1 MPLKTR
7 ITLLV
12 VAAVFT
18 LWAAFAAI
26 FYLREQELTRR
37 YHDSL
42 LQAQRIAWNKLQS
55 ESVRELEQVAQR
67 LLAQPGWNQAW
78 HEQDR
83 QAMGELIRKALGGQP
98 QWRADVF
105 DSRRTL
111 LYSSSTDLSQDS
123 LVESG
128 WIARALLSNRTEA
141 GLSQV
146 SRQRYYL
153 VAARGF
159 GSSDTGGV
167 VAIGL
172 DASSL
177 LPELAG
183 TLGGES
189 FLLNLRGRE
198 VAGTQPGLVAR
209 EQLELSVR
217 QEQVGE
223 GRAANGAQLLSV
235 LQPLTGPDKRRV
247 GGLLLVR
254 DVSTQREGDRRTA
267 ALAFAGGLAL
277 LLVLAVSVFAYLRRA
292 MRPLER
298 SVQVLGALSQGDL
311 RAALD
316 EDDQALPNE
325 AGQIARGVAALRG
338 EMLNLQML
346 REERIRTRQQ
356 QERLIRRQL
365 KLLAE
370 SLDESSRV
378 EILKALEPEQAEGRT
393 SSDNDLAELARIL
406 GQMSGLVTTQQ
417 DRLVGLLKELRS
429 AMEQQ
434 AILVTLQQEL
444 EIARSMQ
451 LSILPRQAPA
461 TDAVQVAAL
470 MIPAKEV
477 GGDFYDYFLIDDD
490 HLALVV
496 ADVSGKGIPAAF
508 FMAISR
514 TLLKSNALYVRE
526 PAQVVA
532 RLNDQLC
539 AENEQMM
546 FVTVFFGV
554 LRLSTGEM
562 SYVNAGHN
570 PPLIGSRLRGVDM
583 LPKGQN
589 MALAVMD
596 ELSYIT
602 GQVTLAKGDT
612 LLLYTDGVTEA
623 TNRAGELFGEARLV
637 DIVGALH
644 DAGDDLP
651 QAVLRAVRE
660 FENGAAQADDITCVA
675 VRYGVA
681 G

>member
-12 VAAVFT
+12 VAAVFA

-26 FYLREQELTRR
+26 FYLRELELTAR

-55 ESVRELEQVAQR
+55 ESVRELDAVVQR
-67 LLAQPGWNQAW
+67 LVTQPAW
-78 HEQDR
+78 TKAWDGQDR
-83 QAMGELIRKALGGQP
+83 QALGDLVRKALAGRP
-98 QWRADVF
+98 QWRVDVF
-105 DSRRTL
+105 GGRHTL
-111 LYSSSTDLSQDS
+111 LYSSSTDLSQDV
-123 LVESG
+123 LVDSG
-128 WIARALLSNRTEA
+128 WTTRALLSNRTES

-153 VAARGF
+153 VVARGF
-159 GSSDTGGV
+159 GGGDAGGV
-167 VAIGL
+167 AAVGL
-172 DASSL
+172 DVSSL
-177 LPELAG
+177 LPELAS
-183 TLGGES
+183 TLGGDS

-198 VAGTQPGLVAR
+198 VAGTQAGLLAR
-209 EQLELSVR
+209 EGLEPSVR
-217 QEQVGE
+217 QAQVGE
-223 GRAANGAQLLSV
+223 VQATSGARLLAV
-235 LQPLTGPDKRRV
+235 MQPLSGPDDRRV
-247 GGLLLVR
+247 GGLLLLR
-254 DVSTQREGDRRTA
+254 DVTEQRQGDRRTA
-267 ALAFAGGLAL
+267 AAAVAGGLGL
-277 LLVLAVSVFAYLRRA
+277 LLILAGAVFAYLRRA

-298 SVQVLGALSQGDL
+298 SVQVLGALAHGDL
-311 RAALD
+311 RAAPD
-316 EDDQALPNE
+316 EDDQALPTE

-378 EILKALEPEQAEGRT
+378 EILKALEPEDADAR
-393 SSDNDLAELARIL
+393 SPSDNDLAELARIL

-429 AMEQQ
+429 AMDQQ

-444 EIARSMQ
+444 EIARNMQ
-451 LSILPRQAPA
+451 LSILPRQAPP
-461 TDAVQVAAL
+461 TQAVKVSAL

-477 GGDFYDYFLIDDD
+477 GGDFYDYFLIDAD

-514 TLLKSNALYVRE
+514 TLLKSNALFMRE

-570 PPLIGSRLRGVDM
+570 PPLIGSRVRGVDL

-596 ELSYIT
+596 ELSYVT
-602 GQVTLAKGDT
+602 GQVTLAPGDT

-623 TNRAGELFGEARLV
+623 TNRAGELFGEGRLV
-637 DIVGALH
+637 DIVGSSQQK
-644 DAGDDLP
+644 DLDVT
-651 QAVLRAVRE
+651 QSVLKAVRE
-660 FENGAAQADDITCVA
+660 FEDGAAQADDITCVA
-675 VRYGVA
+675 VSYRG
-681 G
+681 GE